1 MIVGI
6 HQPNYIPWFGFFH
19 KMLSSDIFV
28 ILDDVL
34 CSNKE
39 ERRNV
44 IKGSNGMISL
54 AIPILNKKAQIKD
67 IEMNNQLDWK
77 HRHIYTLQGCYQK
90 ADYWESLSP
99 SFIDIYQHSGSK
111 LADFN
116 LALIELIREH
126 LDIKTPM
133 IRSSE
138 MSGVYGEK
146 NTKIISI
153 CKSLG
158 AEIYLSGS
166 GAKSYMNEEA
176 FEDNHIKVVYQH
188 FNHPVYPQRWGTFI
202 HNLSIVDL
210 LFNCGPNAK
219 QYLEKQIIV

>member
-6 HQPNYIPWFGFFH
+6 HQPNYIPWYGFFH
-19 KMLSSDIFV
+19 KMLSSDVFV

-54 AIPILNKKAQIKD
+54 AIPIINKKAKINE
-67 IEMNNQLDWK
+67 IVMNNQLNWK
-77 HRHIYTLQGCYQK
+77 HRHIFTLQGCYQK
-90 ADYWESLSP
+90 TKYWEDLSP
-99 SFIDIYQHSGSK
+99 SFIDIYQHSGTK
-111 LADFN
+111 LVDLN
-116 LALIELIREH
+116 LAFIEFIREY
-126 LDIKTPM
+126 LDIRTPI

-146 NTKIISI
+146 NTKLISI

-158 AEIYLSGS
+158 AHIYLSGL
-166 GAKSYMNEEA
+166 GAKSYMNEED
-176 FEDNHIKVVYQH
+176 FRENNIKVVYQH
-188 FNHPVYPQRWGTFI
+188 FNHPVYPQRWGSFI
-202 HNLSIVDL
+202 NNLSIVDL

-219 QYLEKQIIV
+219 EYVERQIIV

>member
-6 HQPNYIPWFGFFH
+6 HQPNYIPWYGFFH
-19 KMLSSDIFV
+19 KMLSSDVFV

-54 AIPILNKKAQIKD
+54 AIPIINKKAKIK
-67 IEMNNQLDWK
+67 EVVMNNQLNWK
-77 HRHIYTLQGCYQK
+77 HRHIFTLQGCYQK
-90 ADYWESLSP
+90 AKYWEDLSP
-99 SFIDIYQHSGSK
+99 SFIDIYQHSGTK
-111 LADFN
+111 LVDLN
-116 LALIELIREH
+116 LAFIEFIREY
-126 LDIKTPM
+126 LDIRTPI

-138 MSGVYGEK
+138 MSEVYGEK
-146 NTKIISI
+146 NTKLISI

-158 AEIYLSGS
+158 AHIYLSGL
-166 GAKSYMNEEA
+166 GAKSYMNEED
-176 FEDNHIKVVYQH
+176 FRKNNIKVVYQY
-188 FNHPVYPQRWGTFI
+188 FNHPVYPQRWGSFI
-202 HNLSIVDL
+202 YNLSIVDL

-219 QYLEKQIIV
+219 EYVERQIIV